1 DVWGGVGVGVA
12 GLTVAA
18 YGPTHLHPRQ
28 WTALRQIWAQLEFWA
43 NCLIFVLASMV
54 AAGVLVRI
62 SSLYL
67 TALVAVTLGAMLAR
81 ALVVFGMLPLLEKS
95 RLVQPVDPGYR
106 AILVGG
112 GLRGAVATV
121 LPRVVAGDS
130 RLPDDIRDFVALS
143 ATLFVLLTLFLNAT
157 TLGLVIRL
165 LGLNKLSRL
174 E

>member
-28 WTALRQIWAQLEFWA
+28 WTALRQLWAQLEFWA
-43 NCLIFVLASMV
+43 NCVIFVLASMV

-81 ALVVFGMLPLLEKS
+81 LLVVFGMLPVLEKT
-95 RLVQPVDPGYR
+95 RLVQPVDTRYK
-106 AILVGG
+106 AILVWG
-112 GLRGAVATV
+112 GLRGAVTIV
-121 LPRVVAGDS
+121 LAMVVASDQHLS
-130 RLPDDIRDFVALS
+130 ADTRNFVALA

-157 TLGLVIRL
+157 TLGLV
-165 LGLNKLSRL
+165 
-174 E
+174 